1 MQAVSRAG
9 IRVTFRTGGKRVT
22 FRKGGKRV
30 DSGKGWK
37 SCRWWQRAGEKLEGA
52 KGHEGNHNFLMND
65 YCDISIFPLFL
76 SRNSSLCLKMNV
88 GQFPFT

>member
-1 MQAVSRAG
+1 MQPVLRAG

-22 FRKGGKRV
+22 FRKGEKRV

-52 KGHEGNHNFLMND
+52 K
-65 YCDISIFPLFL
+65 
-76 SRNSSLCLKMNV
+76 
-88 GQFPFT
+88 

>member
-9 IRVTFRTGGKRVT
+9 IRVTFRTGGKCVT

-30 DSGKGWK
+30 DSAKGWK

-52 KGHEGNHNFLMND
+52 KE
-65 YCDISIFPLFL
+65 
-76 SRNSSLCLKMNV
+76 LKV
-88 GQFPFT
+88 TS

>member
-52 KGHEGNHNFLMND
+52 KE
-65 YCDISIFPLFL
+65 
-76 SRNSSLCLKMNV
+76 LKV
-88 GQFPFT
+88 TS